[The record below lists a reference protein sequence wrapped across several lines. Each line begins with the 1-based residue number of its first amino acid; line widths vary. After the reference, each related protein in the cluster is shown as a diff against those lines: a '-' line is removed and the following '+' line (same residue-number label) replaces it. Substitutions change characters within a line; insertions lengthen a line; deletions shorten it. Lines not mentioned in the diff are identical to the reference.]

1 MIDFTK
7 NIGYKPMN
15 TPTIISII
23 FAVLAL
29 DLKVIDIAT
38 NANCVCKREKKGFF
52 FKEKNKIGGQTE

>member
-15 TPTIISII
+15 TPTIVSII

-38 NANCVCKREKKGFF
+38 NANCVCKRKKRLFF
-52 FKEKNKIGGQTE
+52 FFFF